1 MYLDHIYER
10 FFVIFTNKCNIGG
23 EKKSK
28 PTCQD
33 QKDFLA
39 FCVLQKNT
47 QQHSNIYIYIYI
59 KWSNTYSVTRG
70 LDGEDKEDKKI

>member
-23 EKKSK
+23 EKKNQSRLVRTK
-28 PTCQD
+28 RIFRLFVSYRKILNSI
-33 QKDFLA
+33 QK
-39 FCVLQKNT
+39 
-47 QQHSNIYIYIYI
+47 YIYI